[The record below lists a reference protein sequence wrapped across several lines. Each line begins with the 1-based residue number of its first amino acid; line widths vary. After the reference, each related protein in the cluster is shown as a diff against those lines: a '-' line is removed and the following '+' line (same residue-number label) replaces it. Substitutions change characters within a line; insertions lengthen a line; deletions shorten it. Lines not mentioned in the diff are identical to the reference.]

1 MVFKTVDLSIEN
13 EELLS
18 IIENNCSIAVAARN
32 EIRNTERLHKAKKVE
47 VKPIPKKKEV
57 EEVVIEEKVNTDFE
71 DKIKCLLQD
80 YLLLEEDFEDEDLYD
95 LLPSRNVYR
104 YEDIILRLIA
114 ESVREIKELNEIAS
128 QNDSSVEELDDIK
141 KLILVENRKIKSLRQ
156 LLNKTQEE
164 DKNISEEKN
173 NLILVPTTGG
183 NIRVI
188 SELENVPAEYIPLFK
203 ELFDS
208 IVDGTFKGL
217 KGFNN
222 NNTLNGVSEVRGNGV
237 RVVFK
242 RLSKKSYAIITAFI
256 KRSTNDAGY
265 KEFLRSRVADFRLIQ
280 DSLKNKI
287 NDEEFIKENN
297 LYVEKL
303 YNILNQGEKTPK
315 DSKGGKIIWH

>member
-71 DKIKCLLQD
+71 DKIKCFLQD
-80 YLLLEEDFEDEDLYD
+80 YLLL
-95 LLPSRNVYR
+95 
-104 YEDIILRLIA
+104 
-114 ESVREIKELNEIAS
+114 
-128 QNDSSVEELDDIK
+128 
-141 KLILVENRKIKSLRQ
+141 
-156 LLNKTQEE
+156 EE

-297 LYVEKL
+297 LYVEEL

-315 DSKGGKIIWH
+315 DSKGVK